1 MELILNSPSIK
12 NSIEMK
18 AQLINFQDEHGET
31 ALHIGARMGHKK
43 VVECFLFAGADVN
56 LK

>member
-1 MELILNSPSIK
+1 
-12 NSIEMK
+12 MK
-18 AQLINFQDEHGET
+18 AKLINFQDEHGET